1 MTQIDPQNFAQ
12 ITAQPELTP
21 EVQLLASVLRV
32 IEVPSR
38 GAMPPIRFEFPEPT
52 RVAESL
58 YAKGVRV
65 IDTNALDPA
74 GRITEIV
81 SALHTEDCRL
91 ADAREIVALILRGF
105 TATQAVDQVI
115 KSGGVDGPQLAHQT
129 TENPSAGIASPGD
142 HDQGPVPLPDQG

>member
-1 MTQIDPQNFAQ
+1 MTQIDPQNFARM
-12 ITAQPELTP
+12 TAQPEVTP
-21 EVQLLASVLRV
+21 EVQQLASVLRV

-58 YAKGVRV
+58 YARGVRV

-81 SALHTEDCRL
+81 SALHTEDCGL

-105 TATQAVDQVI
+105 TAMQAVDQV
-115 KSGGVDGPQLAHQT
+115 KFGGVDGAQLAHET
-129 TENPSAGIASPGD
+129 TSNPSAGIASPVD
-142 HDQGPVPLPDQG
+142 HGEGSTPLPDQG